1 MYNTGF
7 TFGRAVWLLVVAVF
21 VATSAFAAETLH
33 GHVVKVTD
41 GDTITVL
48 DAANMQHRIRLDKID
63 APEKSQPFGD
73 SSRKHLAALVAGKIV
88 EVEWTKKDKY
98 GRILGTVWAM
108 LPTRTD
114 VNLQMV
120 KDGFAWHYK
129 HFDSTPPYAAA
140 ETAARA
146 AKLGLWEDPAP
157 IPPWTFRKANKRFHT
172 NRNLTM
178 TGNSLVETAK
188 QKGGLGWLCYFM

>member
-1 MYNTGF
+1 VNITEF
-7 TFGRAVWLLVVAVF
+7 TIGRAVGLWVAV
-21 VATSAFAAETLH
+21 VLTAMSAFAAETLH
-33 GHVVKVTD
+33 GRVVKVAD

-48 DAANMQHRIRLDKID
+48 DAGNVQHRIRLGKID

-73 SSRKHLAALVAGKIV
+73 ASRKHLAAFVADQIV

-129 HFDSTPPYAAA
+129 HFDSTPSYAAA
-140 ETAARA
+140 ETAART
-146 AKLGLWEDPAP
+146 AKRGLWKDPAP
-157 IPPWTFRKANKRFHT
+157 IPPYIFRKVK
-172 NRNLTM
+172 
-178 TGNSLVETAK
+178 K
-188 QKGGLGWLCYFM
+188 

>member
-1 MYNTGF
+1 MGL
-7 TFGRAVWLLVVAVF
+7 WVVAVF
-21 VATSAFAAETLH
+21 AAASAFAVETLQ
-33 GHVVKVTD
+33 GRVVKVAD

-48 DAANMQHRIRLDKID
+48 DAGNVQHRIRLDKID

-73 SSRKHLAALVAGKIV
+73 ASRKHLAVFVADQIV

-129 HFDSTPPYAAA
+129 HFDNTPSYAAA
-140 ETAARA
+140 ETAARTT
-146 AKLGLWEDPAP
+146 KRGLWKDPAP
-157 IPPWTFRKANKRFHT
+157 IPPWTFRTSRNRFHT
-172 NRNLTM
+172 NRNLAM
-178 TGNSLVETAK
+178 SDSRVGCV
-188 QKGGLGWLCYFM
+188 

>member
-1 MYNTGF
+1 MA
-7 TFGRAVWLLVVAVF
+7 AVVLS
-21 VATSAFAAETLH
+21 ATSAFATETLK
-33 GHVVKVTD
+33 GRVVKVAD

-48 DAANMQHRIRLDKID
+48 DAENVQHRIRLDKID
-63 APEKSQPFGD
+63 VPEKSQPFGEA
-73 SSRKHLAALVAGKIV
+73 SRKHLAAFVAGKDV

-108 LPTRTD
+108 LPVRTD

-129 HFDSTPPYAAA
+129 HFDSTPSYADA

-172 NRNLTM
+172 HRNLTM

-188 QKGGLGWLCYFM
+188 QKGGLGWLCYCT

>member
-1 MYNTGF
+1 VLLAA
-7 TFGRAVWLLVVAVF
+7 AVLA
-21 VATSAFAAETLH
+21 ATSTFAAEMLQ
-33 GHVVKVTD
+33 GRVVKVAD

-48 DAANMQHRIRLDKID
+48 DATNMQHRIRLDKID

-108 LPTRTD
+108 LPVRTD

-120 KDGFAWHYK
+120 EDGFAWHYK
-129 HFDSTPPYAAA
+129 HFDNTPSYAAA
-140 ETAARA
+140 ETSARK
-146 AKLGLWEDPAP
+146 AKRGLWKDPAP
-157 IPPWTFRKANKRFHT
+157 IPPHIFRNTGKRFHASREMGNT
-172 NRNLTM
+172 TYFYNANDSPAGSATR
-178 TGNSLVETAK
+178 TG
-188 QKGGLGWLCYFM
+188 W

>member
-7 TFGRAVWLLVVAVF
+7 TFGRAVWLLAAAVLA
-21 VATSAFAAETLH
+21 ATSAFAAEMLQ
-33 GHVVKVTD
+33 GRVVKVAD

-48 DAANMQHRIRLDKID
+48 DAANVQHRIRLDKID

-73 SSRKHLAALVAGKIV
+73 ASRKHLAAFVAGKTV

-108 LPTRTD
+108 LPVRTD

-129 HFDSTPPYAAA
+129 HFDSTPSYAAA
-140 ETAARA
+140 ETAARTT
-146 AKLGLWEDPAP
+146 KRGLWKDPAP
-157 IPPWTFRKANKRFHT
+157 IPPYIFRKVK
-172 NRNLTM
+172 
-178 TGNSLVETAK
+178 K
-188 QKGGLGWLCYFM
+188 